1 MQERPQDAPSR
12 EGKIRHTVF
21 SALKLVTL
29 GVLTLL
35 LLIPVA
41 SLLGLVRE
49 RQSRESE
56 VHREIAGVWGE
67 QQILG
72 AAILTLP
79 LRKPVGDG
87 FITWERHYLPEH
99 AEWSGSLETEVRKRG
114 IFEVPVYQARLT
126 AQGRFAAPDLAAHG
140 VDPDGVDWPHATL
153 TLGVRDLSGLQ
164 ERVTV
169 RWGGKR
175 LHMAPGSEAPS
186 LVPSGLKVT
195 LGEGARELVLSGD
208 PFRIDLAVRGTER
221 LGFLPLGEV
230 TTARLTADWADPGFD
245 GASLPQEREIS
256 RESFTASWNVPY
268 FVRSYPQE
276 WSSNL
281 SDEKALRLQDDAR
294 SSAFGVTL
302 VRPAD
307 EYQQTERSVKYAIL
321 FIVLTFTTLF
331 LLELLSPVRLHPMHY
346 LLVGFALCLFYLVLL
361 ALAEH
366 IGFLPA
372 YLAASAAIVAL
383 VTSYVASVL
392 SSWRRTVPLAGTLAV
407 LYGYLYGLL
416 RAEDYSL
423 LMGAAGLFVIL
434 ALVMYLTRKL
444 DWWTLSF
451 RLTTPVGE
459 EPAGPSA
466 PPVV

>member
-1 MQERPQDAPSR
+1 MNEIQNTAPSAA
-12 EGKIRHTVF
+12 GKVRSTVF

-56 VHREIAGVWGE
+56 VRWEIANLWGD

-72 AAILTLP
+72 AAVLTLP

-87 FITWERHYLPEH
+87 LITWERHYLPEQ

-126 AQGRFAAPDLAAHG
+126 AQGRFAAPDLAAEG
-140 VDPDGVDWPHATL
+140 VDPDGVDWERASL
-153 TLGVRDLSGLQ
+153 TLGIRDLSGLQ
-164 ERVTV
+164 DRVTL
-169 RWGGKR
+169 RWGGTELR
-175 LHMAPGSEAPS
+175 MVPGSDAPS
-186 LVPSGLKVT
+186 LVENGLKVT
-195 LGEGARELVLSGD
+195 LGEGAREMVLGGD

-230 TTARLTADWADPGFD
+230 TEARLTADWADPGFD
-245 GASLPQEREIS
+245 GASLPEERELS
-256 RESFTASWNVPY
+256 RDGFSARWSVPY
-268 FVRSYPQE
+268 FSRSYPQE
-276 WSSNL
+276 WSARM
-281 SDEKALRLQDDAR
+281 SDDKALRLRNEAEE
-294 SSAFGVTL
+294 SAFGVTL

-331 LLELLSPVRLHPMHY
+331 LLELLSSVRLHPMHY

-366 IGFLPA
+366 VGFLPA
-372 YLAASAAIVAL
+372 YLAASAAIVVL

-392 SSWRRTVPLAGTLAV
+392 GSWRRTVPLAGTLAV

-451 RLTTPVGE
+451 RFPTSGQSPG
-459 EPAGPSA
+459 S
-466 PPVV
+466 